1 MKEKRSISISYIWSK
16 EEMTRTQQSEATNLC
31 GVRFEF
37 DESSVS
43 YCECMWRERE
53 RDPGIHIQ
61 KREREREIPG

>member
-1 MKEKRSISISYIWSK
+1 
-16 EEMTRTQQSEATNLC
+16 MTRTQQSEATNLC

-61 KREREREIPG
+61 KRERERDPGIHIQKREREREIPG